1 MGTDKDTLAA
11 GGAVS
16 DQQAL
21 VNLMIG
27 KTVNKPIK
35 HMIPGGKHMFKE
47 GHEMNI
53 KQLEAAIYTWLRRVR
68 VFDECTL
75 CFSSTPTKYATK
87 TIRTIDFPTDTT
99 APVWLLPAK
108 GKSYL
113 ARVMAEQVSK
123 GGLVSITVKK
133 DGLYVAQE
141 PKGELTPESSDWEP
155 YVEFVRGKRQEYSI
169 Y

>member
-1 MGTDKDTLAA
+1 MGTTKESLAA

-21 VNLMIG
+21 VQLMLS
-27 KTVNKPIK
+27 KTVNKPVK
-35 HMIPGGKHMFKE
+35 HIIPGGRHMFKE

-68 VFDECTL
+68 AFDECTI
-75 CFSSTPTKYATK
+75 CFSSTPAKYSTK
-87 TIRTIDFPTDTT
+87 TVRAVDFPTDSQS
-99 APVWLLPAK
+99 PIWQLPAK

-113 ARVMAEQVSK
+113 ARVMAEQISK
-123 GGLVSITVKK
+123 GGLVSVTAKK
-133 DGLYVAQE
+133 DGLYVSQE
-141 PKGELTPESSDWEP
+141 PKGELSPESTDWEP
-155 YVEFVRGKRQEYSI
+155 YVEFIRGRKAEYSV

>member
-1 MGTDKDTLAA
+1 MGTTKESLAA

-21 VNLMIG
+21 VQLMLS
-27 KTVNKPIK
+27 KNTNKPVK
-35 HMIPGGKHMFKE
+35 HVIPGGRHMFKE

-68 VFDECTL
+68 VFDECTI
-75 CFSSTPTKYATK
+75 CFSSTPTKYKTK
-87 TIRTIDFPTDTT
+87 TIRAVDFPTDTT
-99 APVWLLPAK
+99 GPIWQIPAK

-113 ARVMAEQVSK
+113 AKVMAEQIAK
-123 GGLVSITVKK
+123 GNLVSVTAKK

-141 PKGELTPESSDWEP
+141 AAGELTPESGDWEP
-155 YVEFVRGKRQEYSI
+155 YVEFVRGRKAEYSV

>member
-1 MGTDKDTLAA
+1 MGTTKESLAA

-21 VNLMIG
+21 VQLMLA
-27 KTVNKPIK
+27 KNVTKPVK
-35 HMIPGGKHMFKE
+35 HMIPGGRHMFKE

-53 KQLEAAIYTWLRRVR
+53 KQLEAAVYTWLRRVR
-68 VFDECTL
+68 DFDECTI
-75 CFSSTPTKYATK
+75 CFSSAPTKYKTK
-87 TIRTIDFPTDTT
+87 TIRAIDFPTDTSS
-99 APVWLLPAK
+99 PIWKIPAK

-113 ARVMAEQVSK
+113 ARVMAEQIAK
-123 GGLVSITVKK
+123 GGLVSVTAKK

-141 PKGELTPESSDWEP
+141 PTGELSPESTDWEP
-155 YVEFVRGKRQEYSI
+155 YVEFVRGRKSEYSV

>member
-1 MGTDKDTLAA
+1 MGNTKESLA
-11 GGAVS
+11 GSGAVS

-21 VNLMIG
+21 VQLLLSKN
-27 KTVNKPIK
+27 TSKPVK
-35 HMIPGGKHMFKE
+35 HLIPGGRHMFKE

-68 VFDECTL
+68 DFDECTI
-75 CFSSTPTKYATK
+75 CFSSAPTKYKTK
-87 TIRTIDFPTDTT
+87 TVRTVDFPTDTNS
-99 APVWLLPAK
+99 AIWKIPAK

-113 ARVMAEQVSK
+113 AHVMAEQISK
-123 GGLVSITVKK
+123 GGLVSVTAKK

-141 PKGELTPESSDWEP
+141 AAGELTPQSADWEP
-155 YVEFVRGKRQEYSI
+155 YVEFVRGRKSEYSV